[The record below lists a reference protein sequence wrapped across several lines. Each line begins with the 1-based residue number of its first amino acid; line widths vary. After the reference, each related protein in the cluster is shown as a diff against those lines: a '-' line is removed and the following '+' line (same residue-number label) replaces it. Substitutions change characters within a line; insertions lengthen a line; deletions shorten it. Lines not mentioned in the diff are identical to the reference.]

1 VAMKQLLLGAV
12 ALLLMYSTI
21 SMAKP
26 AFYLLSLNT
35 KGQLDLELGPPYA
48 ENVFDEENPDGTEY
62 LYRGGHIK
70 PFCIDYV
77 MRYSCRGDLTN
88 WTWHFCRGK
97 SPIPTSS
104 PDTSEDPPKRY
115 TPFKN

>member
-1 VAMKQLLLGAV
+1 MAMKQLLLGALGLI
-12 ALLLMYSTI
+12 LLYSGI

-35 KGQLDLELGPPYA
+35 KAQLDLELGPPYA

-62 LYRGGHIK
+62 LYRGGHVK
-70 PFCIDYV
+70 PLCIDYV
-77 MRYSCRGDLTN
+77 MRYSLGALTN
-88 WTWHFCRGK
+88 WTWYFCRGK
-97 SPIPTSS
+97 SPIPASA
-104 PDTSEDPPKRY
+104 PVTSEDPPKRY

>member
-1 VAMKQLLLGAV
+1 
-12 ALLLMYSTI
+12 MYSTV

-35 KGQLDLELGPPYA
+35 KAQLDLELGPPYA
-48 ENVFDEENPDGTEY
+48 EKVVDEEHPDATEY

-77 MRYSCRGDLTN
+77 MKYSHGALTN
-88 WTWHFCRGK
+88 WTWYFCRGI
-97 SPIPTSS
+97 SPLPSPS
-104 PDTSEDPPKRY
+104 PDNSEGPPKRY
-115 TPFKN
+115 MPFKN